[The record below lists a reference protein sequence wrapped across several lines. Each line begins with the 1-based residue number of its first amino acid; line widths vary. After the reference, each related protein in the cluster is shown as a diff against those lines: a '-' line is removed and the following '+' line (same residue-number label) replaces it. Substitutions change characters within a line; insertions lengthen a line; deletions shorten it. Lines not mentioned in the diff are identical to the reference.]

1 MRARSL
7 LLPGLVAVVVAVIA
21 LALKPSLP
29 SPSASASKAG
39 PSTVLK
45 GKTVALKISNYAY
58 QPPKLTVK
66 AGSKIVVTNK
76 DATAHTVTGRTG
88 GFDSGTVNPGK
99 SKSFTI
105 TKPGTYTFYC
115 QFHAFMSGTITVVK

>member
-29 SPSASASKAG
+29 STSAASKAA

-58 QPPKLTVK
+58 QPPKLSVK
-66 AGSKIVVTNK
+66 AGTKIVVTNK

-115 QFHAFMSGTITVVK
+115 QFHAFMTGTVTVVK